1 MNGAFADGIIT
12 EAEAKAIEKY
22 INTVNNTKAAV
33 EAAYNKLYTNA
44 YLTGTAKTG
53 LLNAKVTLMGSIEN
67 LISAINSAIADG
79 RTTVIEKTML
89 ITNMPLSTVRMPTLT
104 LL

>member
-1 MNGAFADGIIT
+1 MNSAFADGIIT

-44 YLTGTAKTG
+44 YLTGTAKPG
-53 LLNAKVTLMGSIEN
+53 F
-67 LISAINSAIADG
+67 
-79 RTTVIEKTML
+79 
-89 ITNMPLSTVRMPTLT
+89 
-104 LL
+104 